1 MFELLFLLLPIA
13 AAYGY
18 YMGRNS
24 YKDKRASK
32 KTEQTNNY
40 LKGVDFFIN
49 NERDQA
55 VDKFIAYLNEENP
68 TFESSLALGNLFR
81 SRGEV
86 DRAISLHTSLANN
99 EDVEP
104 FENELAQLELACD
117 FMSAGLL
124 DRAESI
130 LQDMVQI
137 PRQRKSAVSLLV
149 KLYEQ
154 ERDFDKAIAI
164 GKEHQ
169 DVLSPSSLNRIC
181 NYYCELAHNALLSG
195 KFKETAELIA
205 AAHDLVPRSIRPP
218 LLKAELLL
226 KEQATGTNPDKARR
240 AQVLSLIN
248 QIATADPA
256 TGPLLLALLRQTFT
270 PNLETSS
277 ALPSLSTLNDST
289 KRQLPQDPAYKQALS
304 ELAQQ
309 TGSAAVIVELARYL
323 AQYESHA
330 DAEILLLNAIKER
343 PNIKLYSAYMGLR
356 SQAQGQERESESIMQ
371 LKSLI
376 DAQIARHSVY
386 SCSRCGFESSMMF
399 WQCPSCRRWDSMRP
413 KRAID
418 GD

>member
-24 YKDKRASK
+24 YKDKRAKK

-49 NERDQA
+49 NDRDQA
-55 VDKFIAYLNEENP
+55 VDKFIAYLNEANP

-81 SRGEV
+81 QRGEV

-99 EDVEP
+99 EEVEP
-104 FENELAQLELACD
+104 YENELAQLELACD

-124 DRAESI
+124 DRAEAI
-130 LQDMVQI
+130 LQDMVLI
-137 PRQRKSAVSLLV
+137 PRQRKSAVALLV

-169 DVLSPSSLNRIC
+169 DILSQSSLIRIC
-181 NYYCELAHNALLSG
+181 NYHCELAQNALVAG
-195 KFKETAELIA
+195 KFKDALESLSTAHA
-205 AAHDLVPRSIRPP
+205 LVPSSIRPS
-218 LLKAELLL
+218 LLRAELLL
-226 KEQATGTNPDKARR
+226 KEQAAQRGVISSAQQASTRR
-240 AQVLSLIN
+240 EVVALLQ
-248 QIATADPA
+248 QIAAADHA
-256 TGPLLLALLRQTFT
+256 TGPFLLELLRKAFA
-270 PNLETSS
+270 PASS
-277 ALPSLSTLNDST
+277 EA
-289 KRQLPQDPAYKQALS
+289 LPQDPAYKQALT
-304 ELAQQ
+304 ELAHQ
-309 TGSAAVIVELARYL
+309 TGSAAVLVELAHYL
-323 AQYESHA
+323 AQYESRS
-330 DAEILLLNAIKER
+330 DAELLLLNAIKER

-356 SQAQGQERESESIMQ
+356 SQEQAEPSDSESIMQ

-386 SCSRCGFESSMMF
+386 SCKSCGFESSMMF
-399 WQCPSCRRWDSMRP
+399 WQCPSCRRWDTMRP

>member
-49 NERDQA
+49 NEREQA
-55 VDKFIAYLNEENP
+55 VDKFIAYLNEAHP

-81 SRGEV
+81 QRGEV

-104 FENELAQLELACD
+104 YENELAQLELAGD

-124 DRAESI
+124 DRAEAI

-154 ERDFDKAIAI
+154 ERDFEKAIAV

-181 NYYCELAHNALLSG
+181 NYYCELAQNALVAG
-195 KFKETAELIA
+195 KLKEAGDLIA
-205 AAHDLVPRSIRPP
+205 SAHEVVPTSIRPA

-226 KEQATGTNPDKARR
+226 KEQPKSKPE
-240 AQVLSLIN
+240 VLTLISK
-248 QIATADPA
+248 IATADSS
-256 TGPLLLALLRQTFT
+256 TGPFLLELLRKAFVSGDAPHQ
-270 PNLETSS
+270 
-277 ALPSLSTLNDST
+277 AADKRLPH
-289 KRQLPQDPAYKQALS
+289 DPAYKEALV
-304 ELAQQ
+304 ELSQK
-309 TGSAAVIVELARYL
+309 TGSAAVIVELAQYL
-323 AQYESHA
+323 AQYESREN
-330 DAEILLLNAIKER
+330 AELLLLNAIKER

-356 SQAQGQERESESIMQ
+356 SQEQSDASDSESIMQ

-386 SCSRCGFESSMMF
+386 SCTRCGFESSMMF
-399 WQCPSCRRWDSMRP
+399 WQCPSCRRWDTMRP

-418 GD
+418 SD

>member
-49 NERDQA
+49 NEREQA
-55 VDKFIAYLNEENP
+55 VDKFIAYLNESHP

-81 SRGEV
+81 QRGEV

-104 FENELAQLELACD
+104 YENELAQLELACD

-124 DRAESI
+124 DRAEAI

-154 ERDFDKAIAI
+154 ERDFDKAIAV

-181 NYYCELAHNALLSG
+181 NYYCELAQNVLVAG
-195 KFKETAELIA
+195 KFKEASDLIA
-205 AAHDLVPRSIRPP
+205 AAHEVVPTSIRPM

-226 KEQATGTNPDKARR
+226 KEQPKSR
-240 AQVLSLIN
+240 QEVLTLISK
-248 QIATADPA
+248 IAAADSS
-256 TGPLLLALLRQTFT
+256 TGPFLLELLRKAFA
-270 PNLETSS
+270 S
-277 ALPSLSTLNDST
+277 ADKRMPHDPEYKAALVELSQ
-289 KRQLPQDPAYKQALS
+289 K
-304 ELAQQ
+304 
-309 TGSAAVIVELARYL
+309 TGSAAVLVELAQYL
-323 AQYESHA
+323 AQYESRE
-330 DAEILLLNAIKER
+330 DAELLLLNAIKDR

-356 SQAQGQERESESIMQ
+356 SQEQSDGSDSESIMQ

-386 SCSRCGFESSMMF
+386 SCTRCGFESSMMF
-399 WQCPSCRRWDSMRP
+399 WQCPSCRRWDTLRP

-418 GD
+418 SD

>member
-49 NERDQA
+49 NEREQA
-55 VDKFIAYLNEENP
+55 VDKFIAYLNEAHP

-81 SRGEV
+81 QRGEV

-104 FENELAQLELACD
+104 YENELAQLELAGD

-124 DRAESI
+124 DRAEAI
-130 LQDMVQI
+130 LQEMVQI

-154 ERDFDKAIAI
+154 ERDFEKAIAV

-181 NYYCELAHNALLSG
+181 NYYCELAQNALVAG
-195 KFKETAELIA
+195 KLKEAGDLIA
-205 AAHDLVPRSIRPP
+205 SAHEVVPASIRPA

-226 KEQATGTNPDKARR
+226 KDQPKSKLEVLKLISKIAAADSSTG
-240 AQVLSLIN
+240 SF
-248 QIATADPA
+248 
-256 TGPLLLALLRQTFT
+256 LLELLRKAFVSGDAPHQAADKRL
-270 PNLETSS
+270 PHDPEYKE
-277 ALPSLSTLNDST
+277 ALVELSQ
-289 KRQLPQDPAYKQALS
+289 K
-304 ELAQQ
+304 
-309 TGSAAVIVELARYL
+309 TGSAAVIVELAQYL
-323 AQYESHA
+323 AQYESREN
-330 DAEILLLNAIKER
+330 AELLLLNAIKER

-356 SQAQGQERESESIMQ
+356 SQEQSDASDSESIMQ

-386 SCSRCGFESSMMF
+386 SCTRCGFESSMMF
-399 WQCPSCRRWDSMRP
+399 WQCPSCRRWDTMRP

-418 GD
+418 SD